1 MTHRQNS
8 YMQRSCGTNG
18 LGLFEKLHTW
28 PEWGKMP
35 CRKVEDRVKEVV
47 GGQIREGFE
56 SCDTDFG
63 FYQGQMETTEVF
75 SKDIT

>member
-1 MTHRQNS
+1 
-8 YMQRSCGTNG
+8 
-18 LGLFEKLHTW
+18 
-28 PEWGKMP
+28 MP
-35 CRKVEDRVKEVV
+35 RRKVEDRVKEVV

-56 SCDTDFG
+56 NCDTDFG